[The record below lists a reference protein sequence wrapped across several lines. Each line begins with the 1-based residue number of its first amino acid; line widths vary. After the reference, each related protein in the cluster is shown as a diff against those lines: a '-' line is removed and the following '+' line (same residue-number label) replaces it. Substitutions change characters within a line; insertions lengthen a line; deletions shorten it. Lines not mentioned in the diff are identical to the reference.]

1 MKNTQTNTGRLCSV
15 YCPSCGKV
23 TQKVS
28 FNLLREAAEVKVVC
42 PVCLEYTLIEYDGK
56 TATVTHIPRPT
67 GYHSETGADG
77 KEKGEWR
84 V

>member
-1 MKNTQTNTGRLCSV
+1 MKQTVNTGRLCSV

-28 FNLLREAAEVKVVC
+28 FNLLREAASVKVIC
-42 PVCLEYTLIEYDGK
+42 QVCLNYTLIEYDGK
-56 TATVTHIPRPT
+56 TATLTWLPRPT
-67 GYHSETGADG
+67 GYHSETDAEG
-77 KEKGEWR
+77 KESGEWR